1 LWTMPAAAIVLAL
14 VLGASLSRI
23 RVAPGSL
30 LDAIAFKGTEGD
42 ARQLL
47 AVVAG
52 TMITVTSLVFALTV
66 ATLQIASTQYSP
78 RLLRSFLRD
87 HGTLLVMSVLVGTDA
102 YSLAGLQGVGSSG
115 GGTVPRLAVSGALL
129 LALLSVAVL
138 VFYVGHM
145 TNAIQIDT
153 IMQRVEQTARRLLHH
168 DHPVAGGN
176 GLDPDDSQAPPIPGH
191 AVVVAAPRDGYL
203 QGVNSRALVPM
214 LERHDLIARVLP
226 LVGYHVVEGEPL
238 AAVWHDDAR
247 ALSSAELDAVA
258 AAILL
263 LPERLAE
270 LDIGFDIRQLVDMAN
285 RAMGTTQN
293 DPYTAVQAV
302 HHLTA
307 VLNDAARRSFT
318 SRQLLDAAGRL
329 RVTISIMDFPTHLNV
344 VCGHVRKGGSE
355 RHPRVTLEL
364 LRLLGAVAVS
374 SVGERRRSA
383 VERELDA
390 VLADARRTLPPGD
403 DLEEMERTATQA
415 RARLELGRSGPAR
428 GRLGA
433 AGHPQL

>member
-1 LWTMPAAAIVLAL
+1 VI
-14 VLGASLSRI
+14 
-23 RVAPGSL
+23 
-30 LDAIAFKGTEGD
+30 
-42 ARQLL
+42 
-47 AVVAG
+47 
-52 TMITVTSLVFALTV
+52 
-66 ATLQIASTQYSP
+66 
-78 RLLRSFLRD
+78 
-87 HGTLLVMSVLVGTDA
+87 
-102 YSLAGLQGVGSSG
+102 
-115 GGTVPRLAVSGALL
+115 
-129 LALLSVAVL
+129 
-138 VFYVGHM
+138 
-145 TNAIQIDT
+145 
-153 IMQRVEQTARRLLHH
+153 
-168 DHPVAGGN
+168 
-176 GLDPDDSQAPPIPGH
+176 
-191 AVVVAAPRDGYL
+191 VAAPRDGYL

-214 LERHDLIARVLP
+214 LERHDLVARLLP
-226 LVGYHVVEGEPL
+226 LVGYHVVVGEPL

-247 ALSSAELDAVA
+247 APSSAELATVA
-258 AAILL
+258 AAIVL

-318 SRQLLDAAGRL
+318 IRRLLDDAGRL
-329 RVTISIMDFPTHLNV
+329 RVTIPIMDFPTHLNV

-374 SVGERRRSA
+374 SVSERRRSA

-390 VLADARRTLPPGD
+390 VVADARRTLPRGD
-403 DLEEMERTATQA
+403 DLEEMERTAAEA

-433 AGHPQL
+433 VGHPRL